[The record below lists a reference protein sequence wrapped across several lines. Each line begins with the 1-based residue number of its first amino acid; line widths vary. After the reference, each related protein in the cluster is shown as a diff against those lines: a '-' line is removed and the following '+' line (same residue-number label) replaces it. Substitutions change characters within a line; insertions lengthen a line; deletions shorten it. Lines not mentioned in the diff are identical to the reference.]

1 MADVTDG
8 PFLILDGETFDL
20 PVEADG
26 TVSES
31 TLLFFDQT
39 AAGLKYK

>member
-1 MADVTDG
+1 MADATDG
-8 PFLILDGETFDL
+8 PFLILNGETFDL

-26 TVSES
+26 TIFES
-31 TLLFFDQT
+31 TLLLFDQT